1 MFLLYHFFIDS
12 LNTCN
17 RADQS
22 STVKDD
28 GWTLQSHIQIYES
41 ENGSLKKKRRVE
53 LPPQCK
59 VKKKP
64 HTALHSPSHSLISIS
79 FSRRLRSQICCLFP
93 RGEAARAES
102 PSVSQPRHP
111 STLNPSSP
119 PHPLAPSLPP
129 SLPLP
134 RILVCH
140 HLSDARLPP
149 SHQLCLCPT
158 VKWNFEWTSNV
169 WNGWNV
175 KKVHFHWWVRSK
187 LSLEN
192 YFQENCTYW
201 NDYSSRWPRENESVT
216 SFFRPFPFSTN
227 FNSRRLFTNSSLLSK
242 NTHRHTLR

>member
-79 FSRRLRSQICCLFP
+79 FSWRLRSQICCLFP

-119 PHPLAPSLPP
+119 PHPLPPSLPP
-129 SLPLP
+129 SLSPG
-134 RILVCH
+134 
-140 HLSDARLPP
+140 S
-149 SHQLCLCPT
+149 
-158 VKWNFEWTSNV
+158 W
-169 WNGWNV
+169 
-175 KKVHFHWWVRSK
+175 
-187 LSLEN
+187 
-192 YFQENCTYW
+192 
-201 NDYSSRWPRENESVT
+201 SVT
-216 SFFRPFPFSTN
+216 TCQMPVSLPHTSFVSVQ
-227 FNSRRLFTNSSLLSK
+227 LSNEILSELQMSEMAEMLK
-242 NTHRHTLR
+242 RCTSIGGFEARCP

>member
-1 MFLLYHFFIDS
+1 MILLYHFFIDS

-129 SLPLP
+129 SLPPSPQDLG
-134 RILVCH
+134 
-140 HLSDARLPP
+140 LSPP
-149 SHQLCLCPT
+149 VRCPSPSLT
-158 VKWNFEWTSNV
+158 PA
-169 WNGWNV
+169 
-175 KKVHFHWWVRSK
+175 
-187 LSLEN
+187 LSLS
-192 YFQENCTYW
+192 NCQMKFW
-201 NDYSSRWPRENESVT
+201 V
-216 SFFRPFPFSTN
+216 N
-227 FNSRRLFTNSSLLSK
+227 FKCLKWLK
-242 NTHRHTLR
+242 C